1 MNMRIIIVFVI
12 LIIAGCSGPGK
23 KTASEPDVYYTCS
36 MDPQVHETKPGKC
49 PICKMELTKVRSL
62 TGSSTDELLLSDQ
75 QIKLGNI
82 KVDTIRNGSL
92 TSETYIPATI
102 NFNQAQ
108 NEVISS
114 PIMGRI
120 DRLYFKI
127 SGEYVQ
133 KGARVFDLYSEEL
146 NNARQ
151 EYLLLLQ
158 KKAELGTTVIDYNQL
173 IAAAKTKLLLW
184 GMTESQVRELE
195 RSGKAGTLTT
205 FYAGRSGIITEI
217 RLNEGDYVMQG
228 GAVLNLAN
236 TSKVWVEAQVYLS
249 ELNSFAK
256 GTQFEVSVPGLSNTF
271 SATVEF
277 INPEVNASS
286 RINLVRMSVANPG
299 NLLKPGMPAYIR
311 TGKKSGDRLV
321 LPSSAVIRDG
331 RMNSVWVR
339 SGDHRFKSRM
349 VDLGEESGDQVQ
361 ILDGLEEGEQVVISG
376 AWLLNS
382 EFTLRNGTNVMAGHE
397 H

>member
-1 MNMRIIIVFVI
+1 M
-12 LIIAGCSGPGK
+12 AGCSGPGK
-23 KTASEPDVYYTCS
+23 KTETDPNVYYTCS
-36 MDPQVHETKPGKC
+36 MDPQVHETRPGKC

-62 TGSSTDELLLSDQ
+62 SGSATDELLLSDQ

-82 KVDTIRNGSL
+82 RVDTIRNGSVQ
-92 TSETYIPATI
+92 SETFIPATI
-102 NFNQAQ
+102 NFNQAE

-114 PIMGRI
+114 PMMGRI
-120 DRLYFKI
+120 DRLYFRI
-127 SGEYVQ
+127 PGEHVQ
-133 KGARVFDLYSEEL
+133 KGAKVFDLYSEEL
-146 NNARQ
+146 NNAKQ

-158 KKAELGTTVIDYNQL
+158 KKTELGTAVIDYNQL

-184 GMTESQVRELE
+184 GMTDGQVRDLE
-195 RSGKAGTLTT
+195 RSGKSGSLTA
-205 FYAGRSGIITEI
+205 FFAKRSGVIREI
-217 RLNEGDYVMQG
+217 KVNEGDYVMEG
-228 GAVLNLAN
+228 GAVLNLSN
-236 TSKVWVEAQVYLS
+236 TQQVWVEAQVYLS
-249 ELNSFAK
+249 ELNRFSK
-256 GTQFEVSVPGLSNTF
+256 GSRFGITVPGIEQPF

-286 RINLVRMSVANPG
+286 RVNLVRMSIANPG

-311 TGKKSGDRLV
+311 MGSKADGRLV
-321 LPSSAVIRDG
+321 LPSAAVIRDG
-331 RMNSVWVR
+331 NMNSVWVK

-349 VDLGEESGDQVQ
+349 VELGEESGDQVQ
-361 ILDGLEEGEQVVISG
+361 ILRGLQEGEEVVISG